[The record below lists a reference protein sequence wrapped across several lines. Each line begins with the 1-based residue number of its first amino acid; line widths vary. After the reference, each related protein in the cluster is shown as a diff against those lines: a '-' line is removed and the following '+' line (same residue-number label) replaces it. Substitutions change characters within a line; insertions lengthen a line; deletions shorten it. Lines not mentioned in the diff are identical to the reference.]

1 MVVSKMIAVR
11 KTITFLKHQL
21 ENKNLKHSL
30 EWLAHEQLCH
40 EAFAPREQL
49 DLTFKF
55 EISRCSEKHKIGT
68 FKLQHWFETD
78 SLKKC
83 FTKGVDQLKDDCY
96 YRCCKGQAVID
107 ALLYTNRKI
116 RGLTSANGKKIFLIQ
131 ATVSERHSV
140 KPKPLKK
147 IVDHLAKLLDPNLQE
162 NATVE
167 QKKAALQNAKWF
179 FIFFVATQD
188 WTSTQF
194 QHKVKVPLTET
205 TSEFNNKPN
214 KRIKEVKESQQQ
226 KNMRNQSEEGPTF
239 DIDTYQVRWDQY
251 QDFMNDFPVTLVP
264 DSTIDVD
271 NASEGDSNGKDEG
284 SRKPGNKGEEDEMD
298 VTPDQ

>member
-1 MVVSKMIAVR
+1 M
-11 KTITFLKHQL
+11 
-21 ENKNLKHSL
+21 
-30 EWLAHEQLCH
+30 
-40 EAFAPREQL
+40 
-49 DLTFKF
+49 
-55 EISRCSEKHKIGT
+55 
-68 FKLQHWFETD
+68 
-78 SLKKC
+78 
-83 FTKGVDQLKDDCY
+83 KDDCY